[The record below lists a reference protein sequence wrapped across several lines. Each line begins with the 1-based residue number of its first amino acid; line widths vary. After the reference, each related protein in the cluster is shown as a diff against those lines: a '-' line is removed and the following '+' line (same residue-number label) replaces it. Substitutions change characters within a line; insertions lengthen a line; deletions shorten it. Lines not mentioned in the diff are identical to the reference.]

1 MKKQL
6 KQGKKYGFNY
16 EEEKRIYKYACD
28 SCKKREIKKLSEDR
42 KFNTYLGWKEYVWS
56 RYSCYD
62 KSRLIDFLHFLRLKE
77 RNTKPVEKLSELIFA
92 ASYGFIIAKFSN
104 IFLEAQQDIENIKK
118 LVIALIFTVIIIVLI
133 GGSFFLI
140 TNLFMGSIS
149 SNNMDRNMYEDY
161 INIIQEIIQS
171 KENEEKL
178 K

>member
-92 ASYGFIIAKFSN
+92 ASYGFIIAEFFN
-104 IFLEAQQDIENIKK
+104 IFLEAQQNIEN
-118 LVIALIFTVIIIVLI
+118 LSLIHI
-133 GGSFFLI
+133 
-140 TNLFMGSIS
+140 
-149 SNNMDRNMYEDY
+149 
-161 INIIQEIIQS
+161 
-171 KENEEKL
+171 
-178 K
+178 

>member
-62 KSRLIDFLHFLRLKE
+62 KSRLIRFFAFFKVKKKE
-77 RNTKPVEKLSELIFA
+77 IQNLS
-92 ASYGFIIAKFSN
+92 KN
-104 IFLEAQQDIENIKK
+104 
-118 LVIALIFTVIIIVLI
+118 
-133 GGSFFLI
+133 
-140 TNLFMGSIS
+140 
-149 SNNMDRNMYEDY
+149 
-161 INIIQEIIQS
+161 
-171 KENEEKL
+171 
-178 K
+178 

>member
-104 IFLEAQQDIENIKK
+104 IFLERVSAC
-118 LVIALIFTVIIIVLI
+118 
-133 GGSFFLI
+133 
-140 TNLFMGSIS
+140 
-149 SNNMDRNMYEDY
+149 
-161 INIIQEIIQS
+161 
-171 KENEEKL
+171 
-178 K
+178 

>member
-62 KSRLIDFLHFLRLKE
+62 KSRLIDFFAFFKVKRKKYKTC
-77 RNTKPVEKLSELIFA
+77 RKIKRVDICSKLWVYYSKIFQ
-92 ASYGFIIAKFSN
+92 Y
-104 IFLEAQQDIENIKK
+104 IFRSP
-118 LVIALIFTVIIIVLI
+118 T
-133 GGSFFLI
+133 G
-140 TNLFMGSIS
+140 
-149 SNNMDRNMYEDY
+149 Y
-161 INIIQEIIQS
+161 
-171 KENEEKL
+171 
-178 K
+178 